1 MRKPDSSLA
10 GLFIRISFQLG
21 VMAEYKPPIREIRQS
36 DKYLQAL
43 AIDYLSVNPSTAS
56 HAVIRPDY
64 HALRAGIRTCR
75 LRTRLICELA

>member
-1 MRKPDSSLA
+1 M
-10 GLFIRISFQLG
+10 FIRISFQLG

-64 HALRAGIRTCR
+64 HA
-75 LRTRLICELA
+75 